1 MDFGD
6 LLKMGA
12 DLIQNNSDEATT
24 GLDTGA
30 IGDAL
35 SGLFGG
41 RRRVRYR
48 LFDRE
53 RYRLGRGFGRSA

>member
-1 MDFGD
+1 MVAGRSFDTIDGILSPVILNKGEKMDFGD

-35 SGLFGG
+35 SGLFG
-41 RRRVRYR
+41 
-48 LFDRE
+48 
-53 RYRLGRGFGRSA
+53 